1 MNQKCPSMDTLSGI
15 SVQPGHKNTSNVPSQ
30 YSDTSLTTTNIL
42 FLALSLV
49 SSFSLLRS
57 GWRQTSGVQHTT
69 TKKSNHEINKS
80 QPALTFN
87 KQRLVVIRL
96 TSDWGSNI
104 ASHSDW
110 RSNNT
115 IHPAQETQPGS
126 SQSCLF
132 ELWITTCSVIQQ
144 PLGHLVILHKPG
156 EENGKRNVAPG
167 NEQTQ
172 EP

>member
-1 MNQKCPSMDTLSGI
+1 MHQKCTSMDTLS
-15 SVQPGHKNTSNVPSQ
+15 
-30 YSDTSLTTTNIL
+30 
-42 FLALSLV
+42 ALSLV
-49 SSFSLLRS
+49 SRFSLLRS

-87 KQRLVVIRL
+87 KQRLVVIRMTL
-96 TSDWGSNI
+96 DWGSNL
-104 ASHSDW
+104 ASHLTQDSDW

-144 PLGHLVILHKPG
+144 HLRHLVILHRPG
-156 EENGKRNVAPG
+156 EENGKKNVAPG
-167 NEQTQ
+167 NDQTQ
-172 EP
+172 EPIRPTLNTEQQKRRQINMMLTVVMIL